1 MYLLNELLS
10 ITIIDLALSGDNAAV
25 IGLTVRNLPPRQRKV
40 AAFLGAAGAILVRVL
55 FTALAT
61 VLITVPYL
69 SALGGIILVW
79 ITWRLVVQKK
89 EDNNMNVSNRFWTA
103 VFSIIVA
110 DLSMAFDNVLGVAGA
125 AHGDLKLM
133 VFGLALSIPI
143 LIVGANWL
151 ATIMHKYPITVYI
164 GAAVL
169 ANTAFKLVLHDPAL
183 SISQYIGAAAIDVL
197 PKVFALLVLAWG
209 WLYTC
214 RFKTL

>member
-133 VFGLALSIPI
+133 IFGLALSIPI